1 MREMK
6 MADFIFYLALGM
18 YIILSIM
25 NTSLYAQYFPKFYKP
40 GICMCCCLL
49 FIREFVKKTSRRR
62 FFLGLLTVL
71 VIVIAIVGQSGANT
85 ILTIMIFAIS
95 ASDLEFDDIAGI
107 SYKLISSGMLVVIAS
122 SMFGIIDD
130 YVYIMAGKAR
140 HYMGFLYALQ
150 PAGLMLELMALSL
163 YMHRNKR
170 INKQFPFLLFGM
182 VFVFI
187 MTKSRLTFF
196 LQIILILYD
205 YMYKHQKKMVV
216 NRIVCSVEKISYIFS
231 VVFSF
236 YFSLTYD
243 KSRWKQLINI
253 ILANRLAYAKDSLT
267 EHGVKL
273 FGQKITWAGM
283 GLSQNGKRTLE
294 SVWDGYNW
302 VDNAYVQLFQL
313 YGIVV
318 ALFFITI
325 LTLALFRLVSKK
337 RYYLSFIL
345 FLYSMYG
352 VIDTAPNTLLY
363 NIFWLAVFN
372 ACISKHDEKNCKVKE
387 LGNYGHSNVCDLT

>member
-1 MREMK
+1 M
-6 MADFIFYLALGM
+6 
-18 YIILSIM
+18 
-25 NTSLYAQYFPKFYKP
+25 
-40 GICMCCCLL
+40 
-49 FIREFVKKTSRRR
+49 
-62 FFLGLLTVL
+62 
-71 VIVIAIVGQSGANT
+71 
-85 ILTIMIFAIS
+85 
-95 ASDLEFDDIAGI
+95 
-107 SYKLISSGMLVVIAS
+107 
-122 SMFGIIDD
+122 
-130 YVYIMAGKAR
+130 
-140 HYMGFLYALQ
+140 
-150 PAGLMLELMALSL
+150 
-163 YMHRNKR
+163 
-170 INKQFPFLLFGM
+170 
-182 VFVFI
+182 
-187 MTKSRLTFF
+187 
-196 LQIILILYD
+196 
-205 YMYKHQKKMVV
+205 
-216 NRIVCSVEKISYIFS
+216 
-231 VVFSF
+231 VFSF